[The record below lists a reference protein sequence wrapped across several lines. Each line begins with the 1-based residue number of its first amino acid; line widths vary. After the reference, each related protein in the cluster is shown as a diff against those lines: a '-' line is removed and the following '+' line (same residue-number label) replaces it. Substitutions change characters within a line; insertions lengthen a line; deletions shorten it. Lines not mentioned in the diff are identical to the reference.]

1 MIVKS
6 IQKNVVESH
15 DFRSEIA
22 TIDQQEMRY
31 VSSLLRNNYS
41 EPILAT
47 VREIVANALDA
58 NRGSSQP
65 ISIQCPNRIDPI
77 FKVRDFGAGLSEADL
92 FGLYTK
98 YGRSTKRSDNA
109 CIGGFGIGRFA
120 PLSYT
125 DSFTVISYH
134 GGEALTV
141 MVYVDEHGDTRF
153 SMLNRCKSNEP
164 SGLEINVAVKFDD
177 VNSFQ
182 TALNS
187 VLRFQDCNSY
197 VTNLQVNKIE
207 WLIKTDKWAVSSL
220 TENFIVMGGISYPIK
235 IDACIPLD
243 HPMLKDWSYTAG
255 LVLFAPVGSVPLHH
269 SRESLEYTEHCKK
282 YIATRINLFISEL
295 AASVQ
300 KELDSFSDGLGFMN
314 KLFSVMRHRLTRV
327 LSDHAFYF
335 NKNRKAVRSFSLPDD
350 SYKAYTLNRNKNIR
364 PLKKSSFRVEP
375 IGFGSS
381 DYALLVDEGDK
392 GSLTQKAET
401 ILRENK
407 TQSVVVV
414 SKEAATEHFFI
425 DTFSS
430 DKVFYT
436 SKVEAFTKEK
446 KQKAGNVRLLSQK
459 DTHHVDFYNK
469 IGAPDTDFYY
479 IKISVPSTG
488 GRSNKGTAKFGIQ
501 SEVEKFEIYK
511 IFSACEAVGLTGV
524 DKIYGVIDDSS
535 LPSNAKNLSDL
546 FLAACEKKMEDIN
559 AELSLYAKK
568 RAYLSLCSY
577 RTPLVALADSGKL
590 PKDNIVCKYAS
601 NMTLKNDSSDAQ
613 LACTRLIEQIGT
625 FWFNPAEKFDFTK
638 EATEAM
644 AQIDAK
650 YPLLN
655 IVINGRYGYADQ
667 ATIDKVIDYINFI
680 DKNS

>member
-1 MIVKS
+1 
-6 IQKNVVESH
+6 
-15 DFRSEIA
+15 
-22 TIDQQEMRY
+22 
-31 VSSLLRNNYS
+31 
-41 EPILAT
+41 
-47 VREIVANALDA
+47 
-58 NRGSSQP
+58 
-65 ISIQCPNRIDPI
+65 
-77 FKVRDFGAGLSEADL
+77 
-92 FGLYTK
+92 
-98 YGRSTKRSDNA
+98 
-109 CIGGFGIGRFA
+109 
-120 PLSYT
+120 
-125 DSFTVISYH
+125 
-134 GGEALTV
+134 
-141 MVYVDEHGDTRF
+141 
-153 SMLNRCKSNEP
+153 
-164 SGLEINVAVKFDD
+164 
-177 VNSFQ
+177 
-182 TALNS
+182 
-187 VLRFQDCNSY
+187 
-197 VTNLQVNKIE
+197 
-207 WLIKTDKWAVSSL
+207 
-220 TENFIVMGGISYPIK
+220 
-235 IDACIPLD
+235 
-243 HPMLKDWSYTAG
+243 
-255 LVLFAPVGSVPLHH
+255 
-269 SRESLEYTEHCKK
+269 
-282 YIATRINLFISEL
+282 
-295 AASVQ
+295 
-300 KELDSFSDGLGFMN
+300 
-314 KLFSVMRHRLTRV
+314 
-327 LSDHAFYF
+327 
-335 NKNRKAVRSFSLPDD
+335 LPDD

-381 DYALLVDEGDK
+381 NYALLVDEGEK
-392 GSLTQKAET
+392 GSLMQKAET

-407 TQSVVVV
+407 AQYVVVV
-414 SKEAATEHFFI
+414 NTQVATEHFFV

-430 DKVFYT
+430 DRVFYT

-446 KQKAGNVRLLSQK
+446 KQKAGNVRLLAEK
-459 DTHHVDFYNK
+459 NTHHVDFYNK

-601 NMTLKNDSSDAQ
+601 NTTLRNDSSDAQ
-613 LACTRLIEQIGT
+613 LTCTRLIEQIGS

-680 DKNS
+680 DNNS

>member
-1 MIVKS
+1 MIVKT

-58 NRGSSQP
+58 NRGSSRP

-77 FKVRDFGAGLSEADL
+77 FKVRDFGTGLSESDL

-141 MVYVDEHGDTRF
+141 MVYVDERGDTRF
-153 SMLNRCKSNEP
+153 SMLNRCESNEP

-177 VNSFQ
+177 VSSFQ

-187 VLRFQDCNSY
+187 VLRFQDRNSY
-197 VTNLQVNKIE
+197 VADLQVNKIE

-220 TENFIVMGGISYPIK
+220 TDNFIVMGGIAYPIK

-243 HPMLKDWSYTAG
+243 HPMLKDWSYSVG

-282 YIATRINLFISEL
+282 FIAARINLFINEL

-300 KELDSFSDGLGFMN
+300 NELDSFSDGLGFMN
-314 KLFSVMRHRLTRV
+314 KLFSVKKHRLTRV

-335 NKNRKAVRSFSLPDD
+335 NKNRKAVLSFSLPDD

-364 PLKKSSFRVEP
+364 PLKKSSFRVQP
-375 IGFGSS
+375 TGFGSS
-381 DYALLVDEGDK
+381 DYALLVDEGEK
-392 GSLTQKAET
+392 GSLMQKAET

-407 TQSVVVV
+407 AQYVLVVNTQV
-414 SKEAATEHFFI
+414 ATEHFFV

-430 DKVFYT
+430 DKVLYT
-436 SKVEAFTKEK
+436 SKVQAFTKEK
-446 KQKAGNVRLLSQK
+446 KQKAGNVRLLSEK
-459 DTHHVDFYNK
+459 NTHHVDFYNK
-469 IGAPDTDFYY
+469 TGAPDTDFYY

-488 GRSNKGTAKFGIQ
+488 GRSNNVSAKFGIQ
-501 SEVEKFEIYK
+501 SEVGKFEIYK

-524 DKIYGVIDDSS
+524 DKIYGVVDDSS
-535 LPSNAKNLSDL
+535 LPSNAKNLSAL
-546 FLAACEKKMEDIN
+546 FLAACEKKMQDIN

-577 RTPLVALADSGKL
+577 RTPLVALADCGKL

-655 IVINGRYGYADQ
+655 VVINGRYGYADQ
-667 ATIDKVIDYINFI
+667 ATMDKVIDYINFI

>member
-58 NRGSSQP
+58 NRGSSRP
-65 ISIQCPNRIDPI
+65 ISIQCPTKVEPV
-77 FKVRDFGAGLSEADL
+77 FKARDFGAGLSEADL

-153 SMLNRCKSNEP
+153 SMLNRCKSNET
-164 SGLEINVAVKFDD
+164 SGLEINVAVKSDD
-177 VNSFQ
+177 INSFQ

-187 VLRFQDCNSY
+187 ILRFQDRSSY
-197 VTNLQVNKIE
+197 SVNLQVNKIE
-207 WLIKTDKWAVSSL
+207 WLIKNDKWGVSSL
-220 TENFIVMGGISYPIK
+220 TENFIVMGGIAYPIK

-243 HPMLKDWSYTAG
+243 HPMLRDWSWSVG

-282 YIATRINLFISEL
+282 FITARIDLFISEL

-300 KELDSFSDGLGFMN
+300 KELDSFSDGLSFMN
-314 KLFSVMRHRLTRV
+314 KLSSVMKHRLTRI
-327 LSDHAFYF
+327 LSDNAFYF
-335 NKNRKAVRSFSLPDD
+335 NKNRKAVHSFSLPDD
-350 SYKAYTLNRNKNIR
+350 SYKAYALNRNKNIR
-364 PLKKSSFRVEP
+364 PHKKSSFRVQP

-381 DYALLVDEGDK
+381 DYALLVDEGEK

-414 SKEAATEHFFI
+414 SKETATEHFFI

-459 DTHHVDFYNK
+459 DTHYIDFYNK

-488 GRSNKGTAKFGIQ
+488 GRSNNVSAKFGIQ
-501 SEVEKFEIYK
+501 SEVGKFEIYK

-535 LPSNAKNLSDL
+535 LPSNAKNLSAL
-546 FLAACEKKMEDIN
+546 FLAACEKKMQEIN

-577 RTPLVALADSGKL
+577 RTPFVALADSGKL

-601 NMTLKNDSSDAQ
+601 NMTLKNDSSNAQ
-613 LACTRLIEQIGT
+613 ADCARLIEQIGN

-655 IVINGRYGYADQ
+655 IVINGRYGYADEV
-667 ATIDKVIDYINFI
+667 TMDKVIDYINFI